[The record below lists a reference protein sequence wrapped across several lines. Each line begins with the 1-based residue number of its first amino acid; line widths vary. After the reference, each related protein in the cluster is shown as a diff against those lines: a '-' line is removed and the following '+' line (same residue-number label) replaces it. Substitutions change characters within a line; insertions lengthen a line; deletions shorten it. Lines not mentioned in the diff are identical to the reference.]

1 MEAKFWRAALCV
13 AVGALFNPATAST
26 VVDAA
31 DFFRSFAGQYR
42 IVLHGGEVPHSNTV
56 ALVEPLEDQGFMQMG
71 YCPSGGGF
79 CDVGY
84 LDFAYS
90 QTSVEKTELSDGR
103 LLFRIQVAETQR
115 LLRFEWEV
123 DEDCFRFRNL
133 QYSFPSGEVAVLEH
147 ELKAIPGAMDY
158 SNQSQVSI
166 DPAYF
171 IQSHLGN

>member
-13 AVGALFNPATAST
+13 SVLFNTAMAST

-31 DFFRSFAGQYR
+31 DFFRTFAGQYR
-42 IVLHGGEVPHSNTV
+42 IVMHGGEVPHSNTV

-90 QTSVEKTELSDGR
+90 QTQVEKTELPGGR

-123 DEDCFRFRNL
+123 DADRFRFRNL
-133 QYSFPSGEVAVLEH
+133 QYPFPSGEVAVLEH
-147 ELKAIPGAMDY
+147 ELKAIADAMD
-158 SNQSQVSI
+158 
-166 DPAYF
+166 
-171 IQSHLGN
+171 